1 MMEYRWLSVEEFC
14 EYLDVKRDT
23 VYKQINEK
31 SMPAHRLGRHWKFKK
46 EQIDV
51 WGDAGGSA
59 EKPILYQE
67 IKLSMAEPIHDK
79 IKRSLQAAE
88 GLYHRLVLLVG
99 ETGSGKT
106 GVLREVAEEFGSSV
120 VNINLALSGEL
131 LELTAK
137 QRSLRLP
144 AILEQI
150 ADQAQSPVVLDNL
163 EILFDKDLQQDP
175 LRLLQSISRNRAVV
189 ASWNGIMN
197 SGRLLYAET
206 GHPEYRSYDSVDA
219 LIVEMRGEGLGA
231 RDEI

>member
-1 MMEYRWLSVEEFC
+1 M
-14 EYLDVKRDT
+14 
-23 VYKQINEK
+23 
-31 SMPAHRLGRHWKFKK
+31 
-46 EQIDV
+46 
-51 WGDAGGSA
+51 AG
-59 EKPILYQE
+59 P
-67 IKLSMAEPIHDK
+67 MHDK

-120 VNINLALSGEL
+120 INVNLALSGEL

-144 AILEQI
+144 GILDQI
-150 ADQAQSPVVLDNL
+150 ADQAQSPVALDNL
-163 EILFDKDLQQDP
+163 EILFDRGLKQDP
-175 LRLLQSISRNRAVV
+175 LRLLQGISRNRAVG
-189 ASWNGIMN
+189 ASWNGVMK

-219 LIVEMRGEGLGA
+219 LIVDMDGTATVDSAQIRRTADLDAQSAPEGGQD
-231 RDEI
+231 RDGLASKNNREAGQA